1 MGRKWATGG
10 TRTSRAGVKA
20 GLPTPGLRG
29 QLRPSKPYPNPEISL
44 SLGPLSPAQAVC
56 CRSRPRRARGQKGLD
71 THLGPWRRR
80 WLLHGPPPHAQGREP
95 GAGATAQLAAR
106 GGTIGR
112 ASAPPAVSTPV
123 QRAPPPTVHRPAR
136 TRNAHPRALGGEVVQ
151 PLAPPIAQGHQ
162 QADRQVSSPPLPFQ
176 ATPQTS
182 TPVPRPTPSV
192 SATQLSCSG
201 TAVLRESQAVL
212 PISYD
217 PDPAFCPAR

>member
-80 WLLHGPPPHAQGREP
+80 WLLHGPPPPRSGPRARRRRHRTIGGQGRDHRPSLCPARSLDSGSARSAADRPPPRAHAQCSPTSPRWRGRP
-95 GAGATAQLAAR
+95 A
-106 GGTIGR
+106 
-112 ASAPPAVSTPV
+112 ASAPYRP
-123 QRAPPPTVHRPAR
+123 RPPT
-136 TRNAHPRALGGEVVQ
+136 
-151 PLAPPIAQGHQ
+151 
-162 QADRQVSSPPLPFQ
+162 S
-176 ATPQTS
+176 
-182 TPVPRPTPSV
+182 
-192 SATQLSCSG
+192 
-201 TAVLRESQAVL
+201 
-212 PISYD
+212 
-217 PDPAFCPAR
+217 